1 MHTVFISYHHAN
13 DQFYKEELIRVNS
26 LQPIFYDGS
35 VDTGDISD
43 DLDDQSIREIIRDD
57 YLRNS
62 TVTILLV
69 GNETKNRK
77 HVDWEIYSSMFDGIK
92 NKKSGILVITLPE
105 TGCTNY
111 TAAHGE
117 AEKNKL
123 YQETTSW
130 TTLSS
135 RVEYEDRYP
144 CLPARI
150 IDNLITK
157 KAKISV
163 TNWSVISKDW
173 GNLEFLINVTHDDK
187 AKAEYDLSR
196 PMRRRDS

>member
-1 MHTVFISYHHAN
+1 M
-13 DQFYKEELIRVNS
+13 
-26 LQPIFYDGS
+26 
-35 VDTGDISD
+35 SD

-57 YLRNS
+57 YLRSS
-62 TVTILLV
+62 TVTIVLV
-69 GNETKNRK
+69 GTETKNRK
-77 HVDWEIYSSMFDGIK
+77 HVDWEIYSSMFDGKK

-105 TGCTNY
+105 TRCTHY

-117 AEKNKL
+117 DEKKKL
-123 YQETTSW
+123 YPETTSW

-135 RVEYEDRYP
+135 KSEYEERYP

-150 IDNLITK
+150 IDNLLTH

-163 TNWSVISKDW
+163 TNWSVIVKDW
-173 GNLEFLINVTHDDK
+173 SALEFLINATHDDK
-187 AKAEYDLSR
+187 AKAEYDLTK